1 MQLKPPTPCGRCW
14 SRKRRSRNRFSA
26 LSLCRNL
33 VGKLTS
39 KPIGVFADPIELRH
53 EFNSRMG
60 LAGYWAVNVLSYTV
74 GLQLGLVW
82 EQQTTVVHLT
92 GNLDRLPARAVIL
105 SGQVETFPPV
115 QLAFAWSQSEEV
127 PIILGQVNFFAEFD
141 VCFYGSQ
148 SAFEIKPKSRQTA

>member
-1 MQLKPPTPCGRCW
+1 VIDSARFPYVGISSGYSPA
-14 SRKRRSRNRFSA
+14 SRLAYLPILLRYDMYSA
-26 LSLCRNL
+26 R
-33 VGKLTS
+33 TW
-39 KPIGVFADPIELRH
+39 
-53 EFNSRMG
+53 G
-60 LAGYWAVNVLSYTV
+60 LLDTGSAVNVLSYTV

-92 GNLDRLPARAVIL
+92 GNLARLPARAVIL
-105 SGQVETFPPV
+105 FGKVEPFPPV
-115 QLAFAWSQSEEV
+115 QLVFAWSQSEEV